1 MKKLIMFD
9 LDGVL
14 IDSLPNM
21 KQSWEKTCEIHDISV
36 PFSEYEKRIGRPFR
50 DIIEDLGI
58 EYTSSIKDTYDKS
71 SLELLDQIEIFEGV
85 HELLVALTVIKKR
98 KIAIC
103 TSKDID
109 RTKKILQRIAT
120 FDYVCS
126 PKQGLRGKPSP
137 DQLLYTCAFCNVDPS
152 DTLYIGDMDVD
163 RQAAERAGIYFVC
176 ASYGYG
182 DVEGGVVCEK
192 SIQRP
197 IELLKLLD

>member
-14 IDSLPNM
+14 IDSISNM
-21 KQSWEKTCEIHDISV
+21 RLSWEKTCQIHDISV
-36 PFSEYEKRIGRPFR
+36 PFEEYEKRIGRPFR
-50 DIIEDLGI
+50 NIIEDLGI
-58 EYTSSIKDTYDKS
+58 EYTSTIKKTYDTTS
-71 SLELLDQIEIFEGV
+71 IELLDQIKIFEGV
-85 HELLVALTVIKKR
+85 HELLVALTVVKR
-98 KIAIC
+98 HKIAIC

-109 RTKKILQRIAT
+109 RTNKILEKIAK

-126 PKQGLRGKPSP
+126 PKHGLRGKPSP

-152 DTLYIGDMDVD
+152 DTLYVGDMDVD
-163 RQAAERAGIYFVC
+163 RQAAERAGIDFVH

-182 DVEGGVVCEK
+182 NVKCEK
-192 SIQRP
+192 SIQNP